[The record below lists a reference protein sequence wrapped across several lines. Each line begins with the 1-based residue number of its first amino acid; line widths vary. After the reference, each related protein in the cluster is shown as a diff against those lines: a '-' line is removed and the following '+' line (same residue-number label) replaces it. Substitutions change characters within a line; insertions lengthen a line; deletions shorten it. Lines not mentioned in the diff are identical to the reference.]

1 MLFVR
6 PTNEAR
12 QLGTSLLKHWHTD
25 FWQPLPLR
33 HHARDH
39 PERSDRVHHQ
49 LTASHS
55 GHRTRWSPRARIL
68 RALKRRA
75 TRCCQRARRGSKF
88 GADYNITVVPLEEIP
103 YLARRIHTLGWRLRL
118 VVWYSWTCLVPLG
131 STDEVRPKLAIY
143 DPLIVTK
150 GPLQYICFAQ
160 HYTPPPIHL
169 QSPFLAAAPV
179 AEEKSESS
187 LRPNST
193 DRLSLSNCPVVH

>member
-1 MLFVR
+1 MTAIYFAFSIMLFVR

-12 QLGTSLLKHWHTD
+12 QLGTFLLKHWHTD

-103 YLARRIHTLGWRLRL
+103 YLARRIHTGVAAETGSL
-118 VVWYSWTCLVPLG
+118 VFMDLPG
-131 STDEVRPKLAIY
+131 SAWLY
-143 DPLIVTK
+143 
-150 GPLQYICFAQ
+150 
-160 HYTPPPIHL
+160 
-169 QSPFLAAAPV
+169 
-179 AEEKSESS
+179 
-187 LRPNST
+187 
-193 DRLSLSNCPVVH
+193 